1 MDDHPDKPF
10 EDEPFEDEP
19 FEDEEDFEE
28 TEAYCMTCREKTPI
42 ENPQA
47 IWTRKGSPGTRGFCS
62 ICGTTVFRMGK
73 TDAHA
78 KLKRPEPVHVTESV
92 KGSGKVQA
100 DATYIN
106 YSVADAEFAEI
117 LSEDLSRIGIPTW
130 LAGTEVE
137 DVHWATGV
145 HPALVECKNMV
156 VVLSPLAIK
165 ATNVQ
170 EALDFFIKNR
180 KLIVVAQVQY
190 TDLPDELRRKPRFDF
205 SGDEYKRQFREL
217 VRALTE

>member
-1 MDDHPDKPF
+1 MDDHLNDQ
-10 EDEPFEDEP
+10 
-19 FEDEEDFEE
+19 FEDEEEFEE
-28 TEAYCMTCREKTPI
+28 IEAYCMTRREKMPI

-47 IWTRKGSPGTRGFCS
+47 IWTRKGSPGTRGTCS

-78 KLKRPEPVHVTESV
+78 KLKRPDPVQVAE
-92 KGSGKVQA
+92 SGKGASKVQT

-117 LSEDLSRIGIPTW
+117 LSDDLNRIGIPTW

-137 DVHWATGV
+137 DVQWATGV
-145 HPALVECKNMV
+145 HPSLVECKNMV

-170 EALDFFIKNR
+170 EALDFFVKNR
-180 KLIVVAQVQY
+180 KPIVVAQLLN
-190 TDLPDELRRKPRFDF
+190 TELPDNLRRKPRFDF
-205 SGDEYKRQFREL
+205 SGDDYKRQFRDL